1 MIWHARPELANL
13 AHIHEGTAVAALGIT
28 FTEVGDDYLEGRM
41 PVDARTVQPMGI
53 LHGGAS
59 VLLAE
64 TLGSC
69 AASYCVDPVHW
80 ACVGLDVNANHL
92 RPVRGGFVTGRAVP
106 LHVGRTTQV
115 WEIDIRDD
123 QGRRVCIAR
132 LTMAVIAK
140 ERSA

>member
-1 MIWHARPELANL
+1 MIWHSRPDLDTLAR
-13 AHIHEGTAVAALGIT
+13 IHEGTAVAALGIT
-28 FTEVGDDYLEGRM
+28 FTAIGDDYIEGRM
-41 PVDARTVQPMGI
+41 PVDTRTVQPMGI

-69 AASYCVDPVHW
+69 AASYCVDGSRW
-80 ACVGLDVNANHL
+80 SCVGLDINANHL
-92 RPVRGGFVTGRAVP
+92 RPVRSGFVTGRATP

-115 WEIDIRDD
+115 WEIDIRDEAS
-123 QGRRVCIAR
+123 RRVCIAR

-140 ERSA
+140 ERDA

>member
-1 MIWHARPELANL
+1 MIWHTRPELANL
-13 AHIHEGTAVAALGIT
+13 ARIHEDTAVAALGIT
-28 FTEVGDDYLEGRM
+28 FTGVGDDHLEGRM

-69 AASYCVDPVHW
+69 AAAYCVDPAQW
-80 ACVGLDVNANHL
+80 ACVGLDINANHL
-92 RPVRGGFVTGRAVP
+92 RSVRDGFVTGRAAP
-106 LHVGRTTQV
+106 MHLGRTTQV

-132 LTMAVIAK
+132 LTMAVVAK

>member
-1 MIWHARPELANL
+1 MIWHTRPELANL
-13 AHIHEGTAVAALGIT
+13 ARIHEGTAVAALGIT
-28 FTEVGDDYLEGRM
+28 FTGVGDDHLEGRM

-69 AASYCVDPVHW
+69 AAAYCVDPAQW
-80 ACVGLDVNANHL
+80 ACVGLDINANHL
-92 RPVRGGFVTGRAVP
+92 RPVRTGFVTGRAVP

-132 LTMAVIAK
+132 LTMAVVAK
-140 ERSA
+140 ERNA